1 MRTKQEQI
9 RFSDSGLNWL
19 LLDLNSFFASC
30 EQQHDPSLRGQP
42 VGVVPMLDVDSTCL
56 LAASR
61 EAKQLGLRTGTSV
74 KEAKRVCRDIVLIKA
89 SHTKYVYYHHK
100 ILHAIEQHIPIDQ
113 VLSIDEVACRLTG
126 SQRDLGNALHLSRAI
141 KKTIAEQ
148 VGANLTCS
156 IGLAPSRLV
165 AKMASDMQ
173 KPDGLV
179 ALLPDDLP
187 HALYG
192 LNLQAIPGVGYNML
206 KRLHDAKIKTIKDLC
221 AADPRFVRRIWGG
234 VSGVRCWTQLHGQD
248 VPALPTQKSVLGHQ
262 HVLEPEFRNHAAS
275 YEVLHYLLVKVAE
288 RLRTMRYTCSHLSVN
303 VKYTQHLGGWQNT
316 AGFHATSDTLFL
328 LQQLARLWAEFPA
341 ETAPLRVGVVLHG
354 LSIIDDAKQD
364 LFATDKPPQLF
375 NAVDKI
381 NMLYGRHTVTF
392 GLNNYLKD
400 KIGTDKI
407 AFARVPEAFTLKNVP
422 EDFMARNGL

>member
-1 MRTKQEQI
+1 MGTKQEQN
-9 RFSDSGLNWL
+9 RFANDGLNWL

-30 EQQHDPSLRGQP
+30 EQQHDPSLRGRP

-61 EAKQLGLRTGTSV
+61 EAKQLGLHTGTSV
-74 KEAKRVCRDIVLIKA
+74 KEAKRICRDIVLIKA
-89 SHTKYVYYHHK
+89 CHTKYVHYHHK
-100 ILHAIEQHIPIDQ
+100 VLAAVDQHIPIDQ

-126 SQRDLGNALHLSRAI
+126 SQRDLGNALALSRAI
-141 KKTIAEQ
+141 KKTLAEQ
-148 VGANLTCS
+148 VGVCLTCS

-192 LNLQAIPGVGYNML
+192 LPLQAISGVGHNML
-206 KRLHDAKIKTIKDLC
+206 RRLHDAKIKSIKELC
-221 AADPRFVRRIWGG
+221 EADPRFIRRIWGG
-234 VSGVRCWTQLHGQD
+234 VSGVRCWSQLHGQD
-248 VPALPTQKSVLGHQ
+248 VPQLPTQKSVMGHQ
-262 HVLEPEFRNHAAS
+262 HVLEPEFRNTHS
-275 YEVLHYLLVKVAE
+275 GYEVLHYLLVKVAE

-303 VKYTQHLGGWQNT
+303 VKFTHHMGGWGNT
-316 AGFHATSDTLFL
+316 AGFHATCDTLFL
-328 LQQLARLWAEFPA
+328 LTQLKRLWSAYPEQGD
-341 ETAPLRVGVVLHG
+341 PLRVGVTLHG
-354 LSIIDDAKQD
+354 LAPVADAKSD
-364 LFATDKPPQLF
+364 LFTTDHTPQLF
-375 NAVDKI
+375 DAIDKV
-381 NMLYGRHTVTF
+381 NMLFGRHTVTF

-407 AFARVPEAFTLKNVP
+407 AFAHVPELFTLR
-422 EDFMARNGL
+422 EL